1 MNKIKSIRYTVY
13 LIAFLQLISCD
24 HHDTK
29 FILSNKTNDT
39 VYYDIMYSDDRLE
52 WNPCVKKN
60 GKVDVSISQ
69 FILPKENEPNAVM
82 GTWEEQI
89 YRMAE
94 DSAIRVYFFKKE
106 LVNIDNDSFQ
116 RKQAYTKKIK
126 LNVEDLEK
134 MKWKVVYD
142 GK

>member
-1 MNKIKSIRYTVY
+1 MNKIKYIKYILY
-13 LIAFLQLISCD
+13 LIVFLQLISCD
-24 HHDTK
+24 YHDTK
-29 FILSNKTNDT
+29 LVLYNKTNDT
-39 VYYDIMYSDDRLE
+39 VYYDIMYSDERLE
-52 WNPCVKKN
+52 WNPYAKKN

-69 FILPKENEPNAVM
+69 FILPKENKSSAVM

-106 LVNIDNDSFQ
+106 LVNIDNDSFLK
-116 RKQAYTKKIK
+116 KQDYTKKIK
-126 LNVEDLEK
+126 LKIKDLEK
-134 MKWKVVYD
+134 IKWKIVYD